1 MASGFRGTSLAPVAV
16 SVWSTPVPGAGDSGR
31 LQIPWWPQ
39 TCCHSALHASGAWR
53 LLIPRSVS
61 AFRGV
66 AGSVGTHI
74 EDVIAG
80 NKSSEGNDPSAGN
93 SGWEMVFG
101 WA

>member
-1 MASGFRGTSLAPVAV
+1 MVAPYLLSLSP
-16 SVWSTPVPGAGDSGR
+16 SHIWG
-31 LQIPWWPQ
+31 W
-39 TCCHSALHASGAWR
+39 C

-93 SGWEMVFG
+93 SGWETVFG